1 MNQWIAIVRL
11 DLALFLRDRK
21 ALILLYVVP
30 VVMAAFFGQLSGGRG
45 GKVERSAIR
54 LLLVDQDNS
63 AASRGVVG
71 AFTNDSTFAV
81 SVTNEPAARELVT
94 SGKVVAGIVLPAE
107 FGSAILSGFFET
119 NRRPVVTL
127 LFDPSHETERMMI
140 EGMLVPRIVS
150 GVADTLFTAQTG
162 RELVTRGRT
171 NIPAASGLSEERK
184 RLLLDSLQRADE
196 FLASRPAAPAT
207 GTTNS
212 GSGRLKLTLPYRV
225 DPQPLT
231 RSSGSE
237 YNGFAHSFGG
247 MSLQFV
253 LMAMIDLA
261 VGLLSERQSGT
272 FRRLR
277 AAPLSR
283 TTLLLGKASSYS
295 LIALSTFVFSF
306 AVAMVGF
313 GVRIHGSWI
322 GFSAVILSLCLFSAA
337 LAIALAAVGKTPR
350 ATRGLAIPVVL
361 ILLMLGGAWI
371 PSFVFPPWV
380 QTLSRLIPTGWA
392 MNALDAVTWRGL
404 DASSVLVPVASLLG
418 VTALLGLLAWRRFRW
433 DGD

>member
-1 MNQWIAIVRL
+1 
-11 DLALFLRDRK
+11 
-21 ALILLYVVP
+21 
-30 VVMAAFFGQLSGGRG
+30 
-45 GKVERSAIR
+45 
-54 LLLVDQDNS
+54 
-63 AASRGVVG
+63 
-71 AFTNDSTFAV
+71 
-81 SVTNEPAARELVT
+81 
-94 SGKVVAGIVLPAE
+94 
-107 FGSAILSGFFET
+107 
-119 NRRPVVTL
+119 
-127 LFDPSHETERMMI
+127 
-140 EGMLVPRIVS
+140 VS
-150 GVADTLFTAQTG
+150 GVAGNLFTAETG
-162 RELVTRGRT
+162 RDLIARGRT
-171 NIPAASGLSEERK
+171 NISAGSGLSAEQR
-184 RLLLDSLQRADE
+184 RRLLDSLQGADQ
-196 FLASRPAAPAT
+196 FLASRPAAPAP
-207 GTTNS
+207 GATNT
-212 GSGRLKLTLPYRV
+212 GSGRFELTLPYRV

-322 GFSAVILSLCLFSAA
+322 GFAAVILSLCLFSAA

-361 ILLMLGGAWI
+361 ILLMIGGAWI
-371 PSFVFPPWV
+371 PSFIFPPWV
-380 QTLSRLIPTGWA
+380 QTLARLVPTGWA

-404 DASSVLVPVASLLG
+404 DAYSVAGPVAGLLG
-418 VTALLGLLAWRRFRW
+418 VTALLGLLAWQRFRW
-433 DGD
+433 DGA